1 MTSYLTVLHYL
12 ASQHLFKH
20 LFNFHVHLDAWLFFW
35 ATSSWLDHLPKFTLW
50 WKRHLAPG
58 SLHICCFGALPL
70 VKRDP
75 WRLKGWRWLNDITLN
90 NETFLNSGTLEQLS
104 LSKVLSFTC
113 NIKYKSH
120 FLSFGDTVNLLNKVI
135 STVLWTTFP
144 LSNKALKIK
153 SMPFIAADQIWWNN
167 C

>member
-1 MTSYLTVLHYL
+1 MPDGSFEPHLHDWTIYPNSL
-12 ASQHLFKH
+12 FDAS
-20 LFNFHVHLDAWLFFW
+20 N
-35 ATSSWLDHLPKFTLW
+35 
-50 WKRHLAPG
+50 HLALG
-58 SLHICCFGALPL
+58 SLHICCFGAPPL

-90 NETFLNSGTLEQLS
+90 NETFLSSGTLAQLS

-135 STVLWTTFP
+135 STVLWTTFA

-167 C
+167 CKLSSLCQEIILLLLVAFLE